1 MNSRLIHSG
10 MTGAGAKARAKA
22 GSPIGALG
30 NDGKLRVK
38 GDGIYAG
45 CLLNSDLLRLIPLE
59 PL

>member
-30 NDGKLRVK
+30 DDYRGWIPDRGVRERRKTK
-38 GDGIYAG
+38 G
-45 CLLNSDLLRLIPLE
+45 
-59 PL
+59 

>member
-1 MNSRLIHSG
+1 